1 MKYID
6 IIFDTDFM
14 VRLAASGL
22 HIINYGM
29 VSESYLWKHISPL
42 LTILPKMLRWP
53 FLDVIRKYSA
63 KWTRV
68 SFWKSFQ
75 MHGTNREDFSVYCR
89 WWSNICDKV
98 MASKSRF
105 GAIFI
110 RFVLQ
115 RIFQTTLTQFSV
127 MMHSPT
133 VILRFINSLRWL
145 QGFSW
150 RRKSLKIMHRLPAV
164 LLEAS
169 YPEWAFSGTIFF
181 LEFHLRYR

>member
-42 LTILPKMLRWP
+42 LTILPKMLGWP

-68 SFWKSFQ
+68 SVGSHFKCMEPIEKIFPCIADDDQIFVTKLWHPSQDLGRSSYGSSSKESSKLLWHSFQ
-75 MHGTNREDFSVYCR
+75 WWCIRPQSFWDSLIVCVGFRASADVENLSKKCIDYLLYCWR
-89 WWSNICDKV
+89 HRILNE
-98 MASKSRF
+98 RF
-105 GAIFI
+105 L
-110 RFVLQ
+110 VL
-115 RIFQTTLTQFSV
+115 
-127 MMHSPT
+127 
-133 VILRFINSLRWL
+133 
-145 QGFSW
+145 
-150 RRKSLKIMHRLPAV
+150 
-164 LLEAS
+164 
-169 YPEWAFSGTIFF
+169 FF
-181 LEFHLRYR
+181 F